1 LDLELIIVFFPQRWV
16 NLMWLEIDAGREAC
30 WKDRPLPQDLQAGDQ
45 HRTSDSIMC
54 LCEVG
59 PYNSH
64 WWRLDVNLVVVPSEL
79 LEKWMNEWN
88 AGYEESCPR
97 CRTDSSVCHQD
108 IACSFRK
115 PKIDDRPKCVANERE
130 KPVIDQQRA
139 VFVTTSGPF
148 EEYVVKEI

>member
-1 LDLELIIVFFPQRWV
+1 MTQVERPAGKIVPFLKIFKPVISTEQATVLCACVRWG
-16 NLMWLEIDAGREAC
+16 LTILTG
-30 WKDRPLPQDLQAGDQ
+30 G
-45 HRTSDSIMC
+45 
-54 LCEVG
+54 
-59 PYNSH
+59 
-64 WWRLDVNLVVVPSEL
+64 RLDVNLVVVPSEL

-130 KPVIDQQRA
+130 KPVIDQQRG
-139 VFVTTSGPF
+139 VFVTISGPF